1 MAGGRALLSGPRSWC
16 ELLLARRFGI
26 QNEKRNVTLCSQNGR
41 WMTENSLPKRS
52 SQSQDQ
58 RSTLSNIAALVG
70 AGAMGMLGLA
80 GFAHA
85 DEAEHGLQAP
95 SYPWSH
101 SGWFSSYDHA
111 SIRRGHQVYKEVCA
125 ACHAMS
131 LVTYRDL
138 IGVAY
143 TEAEVKALA
152 SEIEVED
159 GPNDAGEMFMR
170 PGKPSD
176 HLQAPYA
183 NEQAARAANGGAY
196 PPDLSLIC
204 KVRQGLHYNPY
215 FIGGAIAMP
224 KVINDGQVEYDDGTP
239 ASASQIAKDVV
250 TYLSWAAEP
259 EADERKL
266 IGAKWILGA
275 CIALFQAGYF
285 KRWKWAPYKSR
296 RIIWDVVN

>member
-152 SEIEVED
+152 SEIEC
-159 GPNDAGEMFMR
+159 G
-170 PGKPSD
+170 
-176 HLQAPYA
+176 
-183 NEQAARAANGGAY
+183 
-196 PPDLSLIC
+196 
-204 KVRQGLHYNPY
+204 
-215 FIGGAIAMP
+215 
-224 KVINDGQVEYDDGTP
+224 
-239 ASASQIAKDVV
+239 
-250 TYLSWAAEP
+250 
-259 EADERKL
+259 
-266 IGAKWILGA
+266 
-275 CIALFQAGYF
+275 
-285 KRWKWAPYKSR
+285 RWKMDQMMLARCLCDLASLP
-296 RIIWDVVN
+296 IISKHHMPMNRLPEPLMAELILLI

>member
-204 KVRQGLHYNPY
+204 K
-215 FIGGAIAMP
+215 
-224 KVINDGQVEYDDGTP
+224 
-239 ASASQIAKDVV
+239 IAKDVV

>member
-1 MAGGRALLSGPRSWC
+1 M
-16 ELLLARRFGI
+16 
-26 QNEKRNVTLCSQNGR
+26 
-41 WMTENSLPKRS
+41 
-52 SQSQDQ
+52 
-58 RSTLSNIAALVG
+58 
-70 AGAMGMLGLA
+70 
-80 GFAHA
+80 
-85 DEAEHGLQAP
+85 
-95 SYPWSH
+95 
-101 SGWFSSYDHA
+101 
-111 SIRRGHQVYKEVCA
+111 YKEVCA

-204 KVRQGLHYNPY
+204 KVRKNGLL
-215 FIGGAIAMP
+215 IIAFSFLFCSLISYLTYILLI
-224 KVINDGQVEYDDGTP
+224 KDCKHKP
-239 ASASQIAKDVV
+239 A
-250 TYLSWAAEP
+250 
-259 EADERKL
+259 
-266 IGAKWILGA
+266 
-275 CIALFQAGYF
+275 
-285 KRWKWAPYKSR
+285 
-296 RIIWDVVN
+296 

>member
-1 MAGGRALLSGPRSWC
+1 
-16 ELLLARRFGI
+16 
-26 QNEKRNVTLCSQNGR
+26 
-41 WMTENSLPKRS
+41 MTENSLPKRS

-204 KVRQGLHYNPY
+204 K
-215 FIGGAIAMP
+215 
-224 KVINDGQVEYDDGTP
+224 
-239 ASASQIAKDVV
+239 IAKDVV